1 VFRVTRQEREQFL
14 RILQAHA
21 QTVAIGEACAT
32 TTRDL
37 ATEIAR
43 GGTPNRNDLM
53 ATVAAAE
60 RALDD
65 LASVREEV
73 ERLLALVK

>member
-1 VFRVTRQEREQFL
+1 LTSQEREQVL
-14 RILQAHA
+14 KILQAHA

-37 ATEIAR
+37 ATEVAR
-43 GGTPNRNDLM
+43 GGTPNRSDLI

-60 RALDD
+60 RALED
-65 LASVREEV
+65 LAGVREEV
-73 ERLLALVK
+73 ERLLSQLR

>member
-1 VFRVTRQEREQFL
+1 LVTSQEREQFL
-14 RILQAHA
+14 KILQAHA

-37 ATEIAR
+37 ASEVAR
-43 GGTPNRNDLM
+43 GSTPSRNDLL

-60 RALDD
+60 RALED
-65 LASVREEV
+65 LAGVREEV
-73 ERLLALVK
+73 ERLLAAIK